1 MHNQRKWIWRFRAL
15 DTLFFRDGTPFNM
28 EETGVAPQGV
38 FPPSIFTLQ
47 GAIRAAMA
55 HFIKQWVPGKEWPKE
70 LGGEYI
76 DTRRLSPEEKR
87 KVWAQPDSLG
97 NLRLSGPYLQMHG
110 KRYDPV
116 PLVLYG
122 TRERLTRLSPTE
134 KSDESDFLQVKFFL
148 SPDRHLPDGKWIE
161 NWWIDREGMEVIL
174 EGGVPEP
181 DSFLCPE
188 DHWKPERRVGIK
200 RGPNRTAEDHHL
212 YAVTHTRPDRDLEV
226 VVEVSGMEEK
236 WHVPEKF
243 MIPLG
248 GEGRFAEVTVEE
260 KDAEDDS
267 GFPCIPEE
275 KQFHQDGKGY
285 FTVTLLTPG
294 RYPDMKKAVNQ
305 GPPEIREHLSSAVCL
320 SAGIGKA
327 VQIGGWNV
335 ARTWPR
341 TLMTFL
347 PSGSTWFYQADP
359 EELVKLKHLH
369 GVTTGEYQEY
379 GMGQIVIGTWK
390 KRGEAK

>member
-1 MHNQRKWIWRFRAL
+1 MHKRKWIWRFRAL

-28 EETGVAPQGV
+28 EETGVAPQGA

-55 HFIKQWVPGKEWPKE
+55 HFIKNWAPGKDWPEE
-70 LGGEYI
+70 LGGEYK
-76 DTRRLSPEEKR
+76 DTNGLSLEEKQEI
-87 KVWAQPDSLG
+87 WAQPDSLG
-97 NLRLSGPYLQMHG
+97 RLSLSGPYLQMNG

-116 PLVLYG
+116 PLVLFG
-122 TRERLTRLSPTE
+122 TKEQLTRLSPAE
-134 KSDESDFLQVKFFL
+134 KSDESDFLQEKTFL
-148 SPDRHLPDGKWIE
+148 SPDRNLPDGKWIE
-161 NWWIDREGMEVIL
+161 DWWVDREGMEAIL
-174 EGGVPEP
+174 QGGIPKP
-181 DSFLCPE
+181 DSFLRPE

-200 RGPNRTAEDHHL
+200 RGKNRTAEDHHL
-212 YAVTHTRPDRDLEV
+212 YAITHIRPGRDLEI
-226 VVEVSGMEEK
+226 VVEVSGMDEK

-260 KDAEDDS
+260 KYVESD
-267 GFPCIPEE
+267 FPSISEE
-275 KQFHQDGKGY
+275 KKFHQDGKGY

-294 RYPDMKKAVNQ
+294 RYPDMKDAVNQ
-305 GPPEIREHLSSAVCL
+305 GPPEIREHLSSAVCI

-335 ARTWPR
+335 AKTWPR
-341 TLMTFL
+341 TLRTFL
-347 PSGSTWFYQADP
+347 PAGSTWFYQADP
-359 EELVKLKHLH
+359 KELSKLMHLH
-369 GVTTGEYQEY
+369 GVGSGEYKEY
-379 GMGQIVIGTWK
+379 GMGQMVIGTWK